1 MHRILGIDHIVLR
14 VVDADSM
21 ERFYCAAL
29 GCAVMRREEKVGLI
43 QLRAG
48 AALIDLV
55 PVDGELGREG
65 GAAPG
70 AQGRNLDHFCLRVEP
85 FDADSL
91 RNHLA
96 GFGVEAGPAKSRVG
110 AGGRGDS
117 IYFNDPEGNR
127 IEFKGPGDGVME

>member
-14 VVDADSM
+14 VVDADAM

-29 GCAVMRREEKVGLI
+29 GCTVVRREEKVGLI

-70 AQGRNLDHFCLRVEP
+70 EEGRNLDHFCLRVEP
-85 FDADSL
+85 FDGDAL
-91 RNHLA
+91 RGHLA
-96 GFGVEAGPAKSRVG
+96 GFGVEAGPVTSRVG
-110 AGGRGDS
+110 AEGRGNS
-117 IYFNDPEGNR
+117 LYFDDPEGNR
-127 IEFKGPGDGVME
+127 IEFKGPADGVME